1 MYRNLIK
8 EAGKSDLPGRPILY
22 TVTDQFLDYLGLS
35 SINELPEVKEEIE
48 KRDTE
53 TDLYESK
60 YKEN

>member
-1 MYRNLIK
+1 MQQLLDFQLQLVDFSMLGQLFY
-8 EAGKSDLPGRPILY
+8 
-22 TVTDQFLDYLGLS
+22 VDQFLDYLGLS